1 MCAFEANIPVTTGRG
16 IGAGDKTVRVLQM
29 AWLLKG
35 KNFTVEELRRHFG
48 VSRRTIYRD
57 LKLIDQACL
66 PLVSEHQGKGY
77 RILETAGQP
86 SFGGQRNHL
95 M

>member
-1 MCAFEANIPVTTGRG
+1 MCAFEANITRTTGRG
-16 IGAGDKTVRVLQM
+16 IGARDKTVRVLQM
-29 AWLLKG
+29 AWLLKSG
-35 KNFTVEELRRHFG
+35 NFTVEELRRHFG

-66 PLVSEHQGKGY
+66 PLVSQHQGKGY
-77 RILETAGQP
+77 RLLGTPDLPLAG
-86 SFGGQRNHL
+86 RRTHI

>member
-1 MCAFEANIPVTTGRG
+1 MCAFEANIAGTTGRG
-16 IGAGDKTVRVLQM
+16 IGARDKTVRVLQM
-29 AWLLKG
+29 AWLLKSEH
-35 KNFTVEELRRHFG
+35 FTVEELGRHFG

-57 LKLIDQACL
+57 LKLIDQAHL

-77 RILETAGQP
+77 RLLETPDLPFAGP
-86 SFGGQRNHL
+86 RTRI